1 MLRSVLR
8 EIASDYA
15 RRLLRLDV
23 KVFDVFFMLL
33 ERRVI
38 RCPVGG
44 VSGFSLLVSRGV
56 NSFTIYLSDGRCV
69 YVSLLFMFSSSGRRT
84 LYVRGRYRRSASPR
98 EVVLRL
104 TTMLETLRRLLL
116 AVQAFI
122 VAVESSYSWELCH
135 GDRSERY

>member
-1 MLRSVLR
+1 MLRSVLK
-8 EIASDYA
+8 EIVSDYA

-23 KVFDVFFMLL
+23 KVFDVFFTLL

-38 RCPVGG
+38 RC
-44 VSGFSLLVSRGV
+44 VSGFSLLVSRGI

-69 YVSLLFMFSSSGRRT
+69 YVSLLFMFSSSGRRA
-84 LYVRGRYRRSASPR
+84 LYVRGKYRKSASPR

-122 VAVESSYSWELCH
+122 VAVESSYSWELGH